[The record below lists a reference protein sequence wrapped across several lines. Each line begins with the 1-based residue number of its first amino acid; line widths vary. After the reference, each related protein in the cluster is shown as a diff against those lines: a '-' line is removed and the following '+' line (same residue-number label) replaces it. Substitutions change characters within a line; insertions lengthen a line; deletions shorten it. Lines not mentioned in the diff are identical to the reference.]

1 MKNNDFSH
9 APHEFFFCCESASSE
24 ILVHVYY
31 VIRRAG
37 DSDYQPIDIRNDLKI
52 CPVVNFSEMM
62 NNVIKVAKAGS
73 MVMLSFLFGML

>member
-1 MKNNDFSH
+1 MRRMN
-9 APHEFFFCCESASSE
+9 FFCYESVSSE

-31 VIRRAG
+31 VIRRA
-37 DSDYQPIDIRNDLKI
+37 DDPDYRPINIWNDLKI

>member
-1 MKNNDFSH
+1 MISLMRRMN
-9 APHEFFFCCESASSE
+9 FFCCESASSE

-31 VIRRAG
+31 VIRRA
-37 DSDYQPIDIRNDLKI
+37 DDPHYRLVDIWNDLKI